1 MSPQWAYAHSTLD
14 VICASPLLPSS
25 LSMATW
31 KCRCEANISVD
42 ILDEALEDLVG
53 NGTLSDLVDDF
64 TNGFAI
70 TGENSSLHGGSASV
84 TMPVQLKLSL
94 MCEDEE
100 CESAEE
106 EQVVHIDV
114 KARVDFDFT
123 NRAAET
129 GTCIWIIEQVTQSE
143 ASIVATDSAVS
154 TELEDS
160 LEEARENERQ
170 QMGWMREEGEREFED
185 RRGIPPVLF
194 GGDECARS

>member
-1 MSPQWAYAHSTLD
+1 MSPQWAYAHSDLD
-14 VICASPLLPSS
+14 VIYASPLLPSS

-31 KCRCEANISVD
+31 KCRTCRCEANISVD
-42 ILDEALEDLVG
+42 ILDEALDDLVG

-94 MCEDEE
+94 MCEGEE

-114 KARVDFDFT
+114 KA
-123 NRAAET
+123 
-129 GTCIWIIEQVTQSE
+129 
-143 ASIVATDSAVS
+143 
-154 TELEDS
+154 
-160 LEEARENERQ
+160 
-170 QMGWMREEGEREFED
+170 
-185 RRGIPPVLF
+185 
-194 GGDECARS
+194 